1 MDFPLGVNLYMT
13 SSSSNESTDKRFKIT
28 YCTECG
34 YRDKADKLAT
44 ELETALKVGCQ
55 IQPAEGGVFE
65 VEDKGV
71 LIFSKKATGRMPE
84 DGEVLKIVQGVADGL
99 SLEEAQ
105 SVAGPPA
112 SAVLEWIF
120 GLFRSPSDTK

>member
-1 MDFPLGVNLYMT
+1 M
-13 SSSSNESTDKRFKIT
+13 ES
-28 YCTECG
+28 EL
-34 YRDKADKLAT
+34 KAD
-44 ELETALKVGCQ
+44 CQ

-84 DGEVLKIVQGVADGL
+84 DGEVRKIIKGLADGL

-105 SVAGPPA
+105 SLAGPPA
-112 SAVLEWIF
+112 SAILEWIF
-120 GLFRSPSDTK
+120 GLFRAPSEH